1 MRDVQVCRHKARC
14 RRVIIC
20 HSKLYFFFKHLMFI
34 RTVCF
39 SLFRNVKRLEVY
51 LRLYMNF
58 TLFNLFIQSREKPH
72 LSSLFCTSREREKI
86 FVLVGY

>member
-1 MRDVQVCRHKARC
+1 
-14 RRVIIC
+14 
-20 HSKLYFFFKHLMFI
+20 MFI

-72 LSSLFCTSREREKI
+72 LSSLFCTSREREKYLFSLGI
-86 FVLVGY
+86 DINNSHIPLFFSLVAPSCPGDGISLYF